1 MAPALLYLWEK
12 SFRNLLPYEQF
23 VTLRKV
29 GSKKCTMCLWVIL
42 KILIFSSI
50 SFCNGGKLSFHTSFG
65 DLLSLGKLSNPWRQ
79 GNLLPR
85 QPGNSLQTY
94 QPPRN
99 SFQTNQPPR
108 NSTWTNHCVLRT
120 VSSSICYCCLANPN
134 QRNKTYWNYF
144 YADFICPRP
153 SMVYLTSTSKFVPLI
168 LYRVIF
174 FQPRQI
180 LCGIM

>member
-1 MAPALLYLWEK
+1 MAPALLDLWEK
-12 SFRNLLPYEQF
+12 SFRKLLPYEQF
-23 VTLRKV
+23 VMLRKV

-50 SFCNGGKLSFHTSFG
+50 RFCNGGKLSFHTSFG

-85 QPGNSLQTY
+85 QPGNSFQTY

-99 SFQTNQPPR
+99 SSWTNQPPR

-120 VSSSICYCCLANPN
+120 VSSNICYCCLANPN

-144 YADFICPRP
+144 YADF
-153 SMVYLTSTSKFVPLI
+153 TVPDHLWPIWQVLQSLCHSVELI

-174 FQPRQI
+174 F
-180 LCGIM
+180 